1 MLTDSTFLSSLPP
14 FYVRGEIEQS
24 RDSGREGET
33 LFRFHLNLDVLVD
46 GDGGE
51 WQQWRRK

>member
-1 MLTDSTFLSSLPP
+1 MLTNFTFLSSLSP